1 MSMFQ
6 HPDYQWRET
15 CFVYFHRDHRPQ
27 LKQVIKALEALD
39 AGLELSNPQADE
51 RGYFESLTVVA
62 PGNHAAMDVA
72 YICGSEIR
80 EEAAKLVNEL
90 SRADLQPDERTELQ
104 RILDCDGRFDILHFE
119 QIANDDDGDDG
130 PGDELFDP
138 SALILVLGE
147 LSRLTK
153 GVAVDPQSGV
163 VL

>member
-15 CFVYFHRDHRPQ
+15 CFVYFHRNHRPL
-27 LKQVIKALEALD
+27 LKHVVETLEALD
-39 AGLELSNPQADE
+39 AGLELSNSQADE

-62 PGNHAAMDVA
+62 PANHAAMDIA
-72 YICGSEIR
+72 YLSGSDIR

-90 SRADLQPDERTELQ
+90 SRADLQPEERDELR
-104 RILDCDGRFDILHFE
+104 RILDCDGRFDVLHFE
-119 QIANDDDGDDG
+119 QIGEEDDTEEG

>member
-15 CFVYFHRDHRPQ
+15 CFVYFHRDHRPL
-27 LKQVIKALEALD
+27 LKQVVETLEALD
-39 AGLELSNPQADE
+39 AGLELSNSQADE

-62 PGNHAAMDVA
+62 PANHAAMDIA
-72 YICGSEIR
+72 YLSGSDIR

-90 SRADLQPDERTELQ
+90 SRADLQPEERDELR
-104 RILDCDGRFDILHFE
+104 RILDCDGRFDVLHFE
-119 QIANDDDGDDG
+119 QIGEEDDTGEG